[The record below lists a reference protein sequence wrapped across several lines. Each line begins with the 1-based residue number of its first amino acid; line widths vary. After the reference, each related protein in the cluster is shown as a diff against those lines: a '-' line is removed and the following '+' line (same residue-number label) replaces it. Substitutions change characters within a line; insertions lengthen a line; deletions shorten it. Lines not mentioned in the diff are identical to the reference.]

1 MQEENKTVDIDTSG
15 PSVDVELPEDKKV
28 EVEESTE
35 QTTEDTRTYEKKKD
49 HGTDISYENERETK
63 LDEVENQEEQK
74 FKQQAKEREQRRW
87 MVKIKTALI
96 PERFKDRTLDS
107 YIAKTSDQKTAL
119 AFAKE
124 YAENFDQ
131 VMKTGR
137 SAIFVGKVG
146 TGKTHLAVGIALSIM
161 EQQRSPLFTTV
172 QRLVRRVKDSWR
184 TKEETESEVIEAFA
198 SPDLLILDEIG
209 VQFGS
214 EFEKQILFDV
224 LNERYEKLKPSI
236 LLSNIPRE
244 QLGEY
249 LGERVTDR
257 LRENGGKMI
266 PFDWDSHRRNT

>member
-1 MQEENKTVDIDTSG
+1 MSFEKIKGVKTVRPQKEKHCSKHGYYVSTNYIGNYWT
-15 PSVDVELPEDKKV
+15 ECPECMTLV
-28 EVEESTE
+28 
-35 QTTEDTRTYEKKKD
+35 KKKKED
-49 HGTDISYENERETK
+49 EEKDKYIRQEQERI
-63 LDEVENQEEQK
+63 
-74 FKQQAKEREQRRW
+74 QRRW
-87 MVKIKTALI
+87 MSKIKGAAI

-107 YIAKTSDQKTAL
+107 YVAQTSGQQKAL

-131 VMKTGR
+131 VIKTGR

-161 EQQRSPLFTTV
+161 QQQRSPVFVTV
-172 QRLVRRVKDSWR
+172 QRLIRRVKDSWR
-184 TKEETESEVIEAFA
+184 TKEETESEVINAFA
-198 SPDLLILDEIG
+198 SPDLLILDEVG

-236 LLSNIPRE
+236 LLSNIPSE
-244 QLGEY
+244 QLSDY

-257 LRENGGKMI
+257 LRENGGALI
-266 PFDWDSHRRNT
+266 GFNWDSYRRNS